1 MGKAK
6 YFTRSAISIICFND
20 SYNSCQDIVRECQE
34 MGWGVHRVSAAD
46 SDVLRVDVTNSGK
59 IASL

>member
-1 MGKAK
+1 
-6 YFTRSAISIICFND
+6 
-20 SYNSCQDIVRECQE
+20 

-59 IASL
+59 IASLKYILSILRSVLF